1 MGIGVEYDHPD
12 KCSLVFGSNYHARMS
27 EDLYAECFQNAAK
40 TSSTVS
46 SALHS
51 WLNPM
56 QSQSL
61 SPMREFIEGTLSAAA
76 NKIINASNQSTVIDQ
91 FGIWGRKAT
100 EDTALNSLKLSITV
114 CL

>member
-1 MGIGVEYDHPD
+1 MLSV
-12 KCSLVFGSNYHARMS
+12 SRTLLNV
-27 EDLYAECFQNAAK
+27 LY
-40 TSSTVS
+40 VS

-91 FGIWGRKAT
+91 FGIWAAKPQRM
-100 EDTALNSLKLSITV
+100 DIALNSLKLSITV